1 MLKLSSQHDLRI
13 HVKLLYDK
21 KDEEEMKTVIGF
33 EPVHNGKK
41 RMDFLLA
48 VTIPTAL
55 SMRTTNRFQNH
66 T

>member
-33 EPVHNGKK
+33 KPVHNGKK
-41 RMDFLLA
+41 EWIFCW
-48 VTIPTAL
+48 
-55 SMRTTNRFQNH
+55 Q
-66 T
+66 